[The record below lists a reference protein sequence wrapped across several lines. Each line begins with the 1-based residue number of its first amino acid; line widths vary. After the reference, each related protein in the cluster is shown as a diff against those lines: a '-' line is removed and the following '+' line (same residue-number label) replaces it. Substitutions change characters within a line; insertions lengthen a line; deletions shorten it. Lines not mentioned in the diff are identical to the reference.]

1 MIRVNLVK
9 SIQHVE
15 VKDHVTNNIGR
26 WYAQLPSSRER
37 GVIKVS
43 EETTTVTFEE
53 AMDQLETIVER
64 LEEGDV
70 PLEEAITIYK
80 KGMELS
86 KLCHDKLKNV
96 EEQLT
101 QILTADGH
109 KETFA
114 ISRGG
119 VNVQNTQLRLLYKEI

>member
-1 MIRVNLVK
+1 M
-9 SIQHVE
+9 E
-15 VKDHVTNNIGR
+15 VPDEI
-26 WYAQLPSSRER
+26 AA
-37 GVIKVS
+37 
-43 EETTTVTFEE
+43 VTFEE
-53 AMDQLETIVER
+53 AMEQLETIVGR

-70 PLEEAITIYK
+70 PLEEAIAIYK

-109 KETFA
+109 KETFSIA
-114 ISRGG
+114 
-119 VNVQNTQLRLLYKEI
+119 EEE

>member
-1 MIRVNLVK
+1 M
-9 SIQHVE
+9 
-15 VKDHVTNNIGR
+15 
-26 WYAQLPSSRER
+26 
-37 GVIKVS
+37 S

-70 PLEEAITIYK
+70 PLEEALTIYK

-101 QILTADGH
+101 EVLTADGH

-114 ISRGG
+114 IR
-119 VNVQNTQLRLLYKEI
+119 EEE